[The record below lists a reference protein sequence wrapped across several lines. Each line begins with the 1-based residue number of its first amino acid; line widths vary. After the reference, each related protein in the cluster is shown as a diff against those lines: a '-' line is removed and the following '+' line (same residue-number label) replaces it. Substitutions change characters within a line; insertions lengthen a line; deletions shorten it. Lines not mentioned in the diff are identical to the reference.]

1 MTNLTDIQSNNAA
14 PLIPEPVSY
23 LDSSEFAAL
32 LSQLTKD
39 FAETAADFDRNSEFP
54 HANFT
59 RLHQHGLLALTVPT
73 ELGGYGATLSQ
84 TRRVVS
90 AVAKGEPSTALVLVM
105 QYLQHSRLQQNQA
118 WPLSLR
124 EQVAL
129 DAVKNGALTNALR
142 VEPELGTPARGG
154 LPKTVAKRHADGWLI
169 NGHKIY
175 STGIAGLTWLT
186 VWAHSDEAEPKVGSW
201 LVHRDTP
208 GIKVVETWDHLGM
221 RATSSHD
228 VIFED
233 VFVPEQYAVD
243 VRPVGHD
250 RTSELDTK
258 GVLWLSVLLSS
269 IYDAVAQ
276 AARDWLVQWLHGRVP
291 ANLGA
296 SLATLPRF
304 QEIVGRID
312 ALLLNNKILLD
323 SAAGG
328 HVPLESAAQIKYIVT
343 SNAIKAVEE
352 AIAAT
357 GNPGLSRHHALERH
371 YRDVLCSRIHTPQN
385 DAILLAA
392 GRAALSGKPR
402 GAAV

>member
-1 MTNLTDIQSNNAA
+1 MTHLADIQAGNAA
-14 PLIPEPVSY
+14 PIITDSVHY
-23 LDSSEFAAL
+23 LDSSEFTVL
-32 LSQLTKD
+32 LDRLTHE
-39 FAETAADFDRNSEFP
+39 FAETAADFDRDSRFP
-54 HANFT
+54 HENFA
-59 RLHQHGLLALTVPT
+59 RLHEHGLLALTVPVA
-73 ELGGYGATLSQ
+73 LGGYGATLAQ

-105 QYLQHSRLQQNQA
+105 QYLQHSRLQQNEA

-129 DAVKNGALTNALR
+129 DAVKEGALTNALR

-154 LPKTVAKRHADGWLI
+154 LPKTLAKRHGEGWLL

-186 VWAHSDEAEPKVGSW
+186 VWAHSDEAEPRVGSW
-201 LVHRDTP
+201 LVHRDAP
-208 GIKVVETWDHLGM
+208 GIKVIETWDHLGM

-243 VRPVGHD
+243 VRPVGNE

-276 AARDWLVQWLHGRVP
+276 AARDWFVQWLQERVP

-323 SAAGG
+323 AAAAGQ
-328 HVPLESAAQIKYIVT
+328 VPLESAAQIKYLVT
-343 SNAIKAVEE
+343 GNAIKAVEE

-357 GNPGLSRHHALERH
+357 GNPGLSRKNALERH